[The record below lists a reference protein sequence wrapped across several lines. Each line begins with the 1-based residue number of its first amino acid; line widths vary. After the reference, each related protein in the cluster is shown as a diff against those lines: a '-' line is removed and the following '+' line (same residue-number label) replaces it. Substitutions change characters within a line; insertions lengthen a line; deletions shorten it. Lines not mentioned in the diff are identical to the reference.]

1 MAEISSSWLLALEKP
16 VNEVIREQENKN
28 KNILNDGPK
37 HELERKF
44 EISDQSSLKFS
55 PLKTG
60 QMRETP
66 YLFTNLSQEKTKLI
80 ADHRDPF
87 LS

>member
-1 MAEISSSWLLALEKP
+1 MAETSSSWLPALEKP
-16 VNEVIREQENKN
+16 VNEVIREQENEN

-55 PLKTG
+55 PLKTAWAWA
-60 QMRETP
+60 QVALQN
-66 YLFTNLSQEKTKLI
+66 YKQALFVIKSIT
-80 ADHRDPF
+80 
-87 LS
+87 